1 MRIKMSFQI
10 KLFLY
15 LTVFFLLLFSL
26 LGFYYYL
33 DVDRQLYE
41 EMGTRARIQA
51 EEIAV
56 IPNLR
61 QEIKAHNIPAITQLM
76 NNINRHSDASF
87 IVIGDRNARHLYHS
101 RYSERVGK
109 ELVGGDNSE
118 VLLGKSTT
126 TVRLGGIG
134 ISLRSK
140 APVLDDD
147 GAVIG
152 IVSVG
157 YLTSHID
164 NVTSGKVINILL
176 TIIVVLIALFILCWF
191 FSRGIKKQMFSLEPR
206 EIGLLVRQQKA
217 LMESIYE
224 GVIAVDDQLRIA
236 VINQAAK
243 SLLGI
248 TAPSATLRGQPLAE
262 VIRPVPFF
270 DPALMLSA
278 DTHDEICL
286 FNQLTV
292 IASRVRILLEDELQG
307 WVISFRDRNE
317 IDRLSIQLSQV
328 QRYADNLRI
337 MRHEQLNWTATL
349 AGLLHM
355 GRYSEAIRYIEVQAE
370 SAQEVLDF
378 VSARFC
384 SPMLCGLL
392 LGKYARAQE
401 KGVVLAFD
409 PACRI
414 GRLPQRLTET
424 ELMSIIGN
432 LLDNAIEATLLSE
445 PPWAEIAVYIS
456 GGERELVIEV
466 ADQGC
471 GIAPG
476 LRDHL
481 FSFGATSKQ
490 HGDHGLGL
498 HLVANYVGKAGG
510 NIEVAENLPRGTI
523 FSLFIPDNEP
533 DSGSVITHRED
544 NIYAT

>member
-1 MRIKMSFQI
+1 MRIKISFQI
-10 KLFLY
+10 KLFLW
-15 LTVFFLLLFSL
+15 LTAFFLLLFSL

-33 DVDRQLYE
+33 DIDRQLYD
-41 EMGTRARIQA
+41 EMGVRAKIQA

-56 IPNLR
+56 IPDLN
-61 QEIKAHNIPAITQLM
+61 QAIKTRDIAAIARLM
-76 NNINRHSDASF
+76 NNITHHSDASF
-87 IVIGDRNARHLYHS
+87 IVIGDRHAVHLYHS
-101 RYSERVGK
+101 QHSERVGK
-109 ELVGGDNSE
+109 ELVGGDNSG
-118 VLLGKSTT
+118 VLQGKSTT
-126 TVRLGGIG
+126 TVRQGGIG

-140 APVLDDD
+140 APVLDKD
-147 GAVIG
+147 GTVIG

-176 TIIVVLIALFILCWF
+176 TIVVVLSALFILCWF

-248 TAPSATLRGQPLAE
+248 SAPSATLRGKPLAE

-270 DPALMLSA
+270 DPTQMLA
-278 DTHDEICL
+278 EDTHDEICL

-355 GRYSEAIRYIEVQAE
+355 GRYDEAIRYIEAQSE

-378 VSARFC
+378 ISARFC

-401 KGVVLAFD
+401 KGVALAFD

-414 GRLPQRLTET
+414 SSLPQRLTET

-432 LLDNAIEATLLSE
+432 LLDNAIEATLISE
-445 PPWAEIAVYIS
+445 PPWAPVEVYIAS
-456 GGERELVIEV
+456 GARELVIEV
-466 ADQGC
+466 ADRGC
-471 GIAPG
+471 GIAPA
-476 LRDHL
+476 LRDDL
-481 FSFGATSKQ
+481 FTFGVTSKPQ
-490 HGDHGLGL
+490 GDHGLGL
-498 HLVANYVGKAGG
+498 HLVASYVSKAEGA
-510 NIEVAENLPRGTI
+510 IEVAENLPRGTV
-523 FSLFIPDNEP
+523 FSLFIPDNKP
-533 DSGSVITHRED
+533 HHQED
-544 NIYAT
+544 DIYAT